1 MINSDSFLEVSWL
14 NILVTNDDGIYADGL
29 WAAVKELKKIGDV
42 TVVAP
47 DRDQSGAGTS
57 VTLRLPLRLHKVD
70 PKIQGVDTF
79 RLEGTPADCVIM
91 ALKVAIK
98 KEIDLIV
105 SGINEGAN
113 LGNDVFIS
121 GTVGAAVVG
130 YTYGIPSMAVS
141 VTGFGDIYYEAAA
154 RITAMLGEAFIK
166 GKLPRKLFLNVN
178 LPNLREAEIKG
189 VELTKLGE
197 RSYADKIDYGH
208 DGKREY
214 YWITRAIPEWNVI
227 PGTDIAAME
236 ADKISLMP
244 FPGLDGFPVGS
255 LIQEIECKLLGKSS
269 GIRS

>member
-1 MINSDSFLEVSWL
+1 M

-29 WAAVKELKKIGDV
+29 WAAVQELQRVGNI

-57 VTLRLPLRLHKVD
+57 VTLRLPLRLHNVD
-70 PKIQGVDTF
+70 PRIKGVEAF

-91 ALKVAIK
+91 ALKVAMK
-98 KEIDLIV
+98 REIDLVV

-121 GTVGAAVVG
+121 GTVGAAIQG
-130 YTYGIPSMAVS
+130 YSYGIPSMAISVS
-141 VTGFGDIYYEAAA
+141 GFGNLYYGGAS
-154 RITAMLGEAFIK
+154 RITAMLAEAFK
-166 GKLPRKLFLNVN
+166 HGKLPRKLFLNVN
-178 LPNLREAEIKG
+178 LPNLKEHEIKG
-189 VELTKLGE
+189 IEVTKLGE
-197 RSYADKIDYGH
+197 RSYTDKVEHGH

-227 PGTDIAAME
+227 PGTDVAAME

-244 FPGLDGFPVGS
+244 FPGLGDFS
-255 LIQEIECKLLGKSS
+255 TDTLIREIEIELLGKTT
-269 GIRS
+269 GIKPVKY